1 MPISVISND
10 VSTHS
15 NKIETKQPHT
25 SERDFAR
32 TKQPYIYVAQLHDG
46 RIVIGQHTNAAKRI
60 AALNSGHNPAVPKAL
75 QINRLIGVKPV
86 TETRTL
92 MTVVKQFCDNHGVD
106 KVICV

>member
-1 MPISVISND
+1 MTSTVIANN
-10 VSTHS
+10 VSTAS
-15 NKIETKQPHT
+15 NKVETKPQ
-25 SERDFAR
+25 

-46 RIVIGQHTNAAKRI
+46 RIVIGQHTNAAKRL

-92 MTVVKQFCDNHGVD
+92 MTVVKQFCDNYGVD
-106 KVICV
+106 KVLCV